1 MGDSNKTTKKK
12 TTPKPPVTE
21 TRGYRIDTLNN
32 NVQVK
37 IATSNLFIDTGS
49 VPVDY
54 MTGAVFD
61 GIGGNEFINGG
72 SSDIILKEGN
82 SLISDANNIL
92 YDINTKTNEKQ
103 ADGTDTIF
111 SQFEISLNSYLPTS
125 LSSTPDFIGYYYGN
139 DTGAGAA
146 FLEQTFLE
154 KNVYFDD
161 TYENICIEL
170 NNLPDG
176 EEVEVEFITTANA
189 EGGII

>member
-1 MGDSNKTTKKK
+1 MTK
-12 TTPKPPVTE
+12 PAKPPE
-21 TRGYRIDTLNN
+21 TTTNTGYKLDGVNN

-72 SSDIILKEGN
+72 SSEIILQEGN
-82 SLISDANNIL
+82 SLISNANDIQ

-103 ADGTDTIF
+103 ADGTDRIF
-111 SQFEISLNSYLPTS
+111 SQFEISLNSYLPRSLTS
-125 LSSTPDFIGYYYGN
+125 GPDFVGFYFADQDNLETDPY
-139 DTGAGAA
+139 
-146 FLEQTFLE
+146 LEQTFIE

-161 TYENICIEL
+161 TYENILIEL
-170 NNLPDG
+170 SNLPPD
-176 EEVEVEFITTANA
+176 EEVEVEFIVSSSG

>member
-1 MGDSNKTTKKK
+1 MAA
-12 TTPKPPVTE
+12 KPPVTT
-21 TRGYRIDTLNN
+21 TRGYRLDGVND

-72 SSDIILKEGN
+72 SSEIILQEGN
-82 SLISDANNIL
+82 SLVSNANDIQ

-103 ADGTDTIF
+103 SDGTDTIF
-111 SQFEISLNSYLPTS
+111 SQFAISLNSYLPIT
-125 LSSTPDFIGYYYGN
+125 LNSSPELVGFYYG
-139 DTGAGAA
+139 DQTDPATDPY
-146 FLEQTFLE
+146 LKQTFLE

-161 TYENICIEL
+161 AYENICIEL

-176 EEVEVEFITTANA
+176 EEVEVEFILSSSG

>member
-1 MGDSNKTTKKK
+1 MAKGA
-12 TTPKPPVTE
+12 KPVVTE
-21 TRGYRIDTLNN
+21 VIGYSRNGRQIEPI
-32 NVQVK
+32 K

-72 SSDIILKEGN
+72 SSDIVLKEGN
-82 SLISDANNIL
+82 SLISNANDIL

-103 ADGTDTIF
+103 ADGTDSIF

-125 LSSTPDFIGYYYGN
+125 ISSPPDFVGFYFGDQTN
-139 DTGAGAA
+139 PATDQ
-146 FLEQTFLE
+146 FLEETFIE
-154 KNVYFDD
+154 KNVYFDE

-170 NNLPDG
+170 NNLPFG
-176 EEVEVEFITTANA
+176 EEVEVEFITSSTA
-189 EGGII
+189 ESGII